1 MAKVVI
7 FGGAGRVGQQ
17 LAAEL
22 TRCGLDVALA
32 DLIPEKRLGQ
42 IAARILTDTRLA
54 DPGCRARL
62 SHHGDIDVLDQRQ
75 VEAVLAR
82 ERPALVINYAIPI
95 TWDATKQLPN
105 YTRLSAAGLGA
116 FTPIQVTAP
125 LAVARAMANN
135 CPNARLMVGN
145 LPDITIPIITGF
157 SSREALVWP
166 ACGAGNVG
174 LMAAAIQHLAAS

>member
-7 FGGAGRVGQQ
+7 FGGAGRVGQP
-17 LAAEL
+17 LAAEI

-54 DPGCRARL
+54 EPGCRARL

-82 ERPALVINYAIPI
+82 ERPALVSTMI
-95 TWDATKQLPN
+95 TCHKCHQTKCPLHLEGGG
-105 YTRLSAAGLGA
+105 TRLAGSRRTPSPSPDGAPAADSGRGA
-116 FTPIQVTAP
+116 DLRAP
-125 LAVARAMANN
+125 R
-135 CPNARLMVGN
+135 
-145 LPDITIPIITGF
+145 
-157 SSREALVWP
+157 S
-166 ACGAGNVG
+166 GAGP
-174 LMAAAIQHLAAS
+174 